1 MTMTNKVR
9 INFGLTSILCVLLV
23 LCIAVPASAATYS
36 KVYGTTQD
44 RIRVRES
51 ASSSAN
57 TIDNLVKNRC
67 VYIVQSKVSS
77 GVTWVEVTYR
87 THEGGTGSG
96 WVAQNDGKN
105 TFVKV
110 LSATQAKSLYN
121 VSDGNLPS
129 KPAGAWTQK
138 ERDAARSSGSSSGSS
153 NSSVSS
159 ATVKA
164 AQQKLKNLGIYSGE
178 VTGNIGEKTTA
189 AIKEF
194 QKRNNLTVDGV
205 LGPSTLQKLNVAS
218 SSSSSSS
225 SNDASTDTIKDVQA
239 KLKNMG
245 IYSGEVT
252 GNVGDK
258 TTAAIK
264 EFQKRY
270 NLTVDGVAGPAT
282 VAKLNQ
288 VYSNSTT
295 VKVSSSSKTGLGLGS
310 SGTAVSQLQTN
321 LTTLGYYWAEITG
334 NFGAKTETAVKAFQK
349 AYGLPQDGVAGTSTL
364 NAISTAVAKKGG
376 SSSSSSSSGG
386 LVTSGILQLNS
397 TGTNVS
403 ALQTS
408 LKALGFYS
416 GEITGHYGEKTRDAV
431 RAYQSKN
438 GLTADGIAGPS
449 TLKAIA
455 ASAKNVSVSTASSS
469 KATSSTTLTQGS
481 TGAAVTTLQ
490 NNLYTL
496 GYYNGDI
503 TGHYGSRTAA
513 AVKAY
518 QKARGLTQT
527 GTASPD
533 LQKAIANLTGTGS
546 TAVYT
551 GSTAISLREGD
562 SGTQVTALQSALNK
576 LNYYYGEIT
585 GHYGSLTTKAVKRF
599 QDDNDITVDG
609 VAGPKTIAL
618 INSKAGSS
626 ITPTSNTSSS
636 SSSIS
641 TGTTTSAL
649 ISYGRITRNNVTL
662 RSSASVNS
670 KGKVSLKTGAVFKIS
685 EKVTTGGYTWYK
697 ISVEQG
703 GTRYSG
709 YVRSDMTTIISRA
722 EYNSSSGST
731 SSSGDDDDSVEGI
744 ITVTANYVAVRIGPS
759 MDYDIKYRADKG
771 DIYSYVDVE
780 SGWYKLSDGN
790 YINGAYCT
798 ASTSGST
805 SYDYSGTETYR
816 YGDTASMV
824 TTIQEWLTMLN
835 YYSGT
840 ITGHY
845 GDATVAAVKSFQS
858 DNGLTDDGVAGPK
871 TIGALQQK
879 IASRESSSYSVAN
892 TVYNVS
898 WFDAQKISGLFKTMR
913 FEAGRTGTL
922 TDLNTGIT
930 IGIKIQ
936 STGNHIDAEPLTDK
950 DTAKFCA
957 IYGVSNASNITSSK
971 HYARRPMLMTLNSY
985 QFVCSMYGVPHGA
998 STINDN
1004 NYPGQFC
1011 LHFLHSRTSG
1021 TNKED
1026 TSKNGHQDMINKAI
1040 EDVKKQKTG
1049 IKVKVIPTESFP

>member
-9 INFGLTSILCVLLV
+9 INFGLTAILCVLLV

-408 LKALGFYS
+408 LKALGLYS
-416 GEITGHYGEKTRDAV
+416 GEVTGHYGEKTRDAV

-469 KATSSTTLTQGS
+469 KATSTTTLTQGS

-518 QKARGLTQT
+518 QKARGLSQT

-562 SGTQVTALQSALNK
+562 SGTQVTALQNALTT

-599 QDDNDITVDG
+599 QDDNDLTVDG
-609 VAGPKTIAL
+609 VAGPKTIEL
-618 INSKAGSS
+618 INTKAKVTIVPSS
-626 ITPTSNTSSS
+626 NYNGTSSS
-636 SSSIS
+636 FY
-641 TGTTTSAL
+641 TGTTTSEL
-649 ISYGRITRNNVTL
+649 VSFGRISKNNVTL
-662 RSSASVNS
+662 RTSASVES
-670 KGKVSLKTGAVFKIS
+670 KGKVSLKSGAVFKIS
-685 EKVTTGGYTWYK
+685 QKVTTGGYTWYK

-703 GTRYSG
+703 GTKYSG

-722 EYNSSSGST
+722 QYNSAGGSASGT
-731 SSSGDDDDSVEGI
+731 GDDDDSIQGMI
-744 ITVTANYVAVRIGPS
+744 IVTGSSVAVREGPS
-759 MDYDIKYRADKG
+759 INDEIAYRAEKD
-771 DIYSYVDVE
+771 DLYFYVDTE
-780 SGWYKLSDGN
+780 DGWYKLTDGN
-790 YINGAYCT
+790 YI
-798 ASTSGST
+798 SGSFVSVYTGSAGNT
-805 SYDYSGTETYR
+805 STTSSYR
-816 YGDTASMV
+816 IGDNGPMV
-824 TTIQEWLTMLN
+824 STIQSWLKDLG
-835 YYSGT
+835 YYSGS
-840 ITGHY
+840 ISGY
-845 GDATVAAVKSFQS
+845 YDAATVSAVERFQS
-858 DNGLTDDGVAGPK
+858 DNGLKDDGIAGK
-871 TIGALQQK
+871 NTISALQNSIIAK
-879 IASRESSSYSVAN
+879 IGGKISYDSV
-892 TVYNVS
+892 VYDVD
-898 WFDAQKISGLFKTMR
+898 WFTAQKTDGLFKKMGFT
-913 FEAGRTGTL
+913 AGTTGTL
-922 TDLNTGIT
+922 TDLRTGIT
-930 IGIKIQ
+930 INIRIQ
-936 STGNHIDAEPLTDK
+936 SAGNHIDAEPSK
-950 DTAKFCA
+950 AEDTVKLCI
-957 IYGVSNASNITSSK
+957 IYGVSEPGDISYK
-971 HYARRPMLMTLNSY
+971 RRPMLMTIDKR
-985 QFVCSMYGVPHGA
+985 QFVCSMYGVPHGDQK
-998 STINDN
+998 IHDN
-1004 NYPGQFC
+1004 NYEGQFC
-1011 LHFLHSRTSG
+1011 LHFSG
-1021 TNKED
+1021 
-1026 TSKNGHQDMINKAI
+1026 SKTHGTGKVDQDHQTTITEAI
-1040 EDVKKQKTG
+1040 Q
-1049 IKVKVIPTESFP
+1049 KVKDAGKTVLKVTTSIP